1 MALKDTQDHPIE
13 IPGSLVPIPIPLPQ
27 GELLVEIE
35 EGDGEDERN
44 WAIAED
50 MAWEEELC

>member
-1 MALKDTQDHPIE
+1 MALKGTQDHPIE